1 MTPRNFDFSA
11 CLDLLCRDLAVR
23 VPVLG
28 HLDADTILFTLSRS
42 RAKGTHGLYARIA
55 PLRFDAGTL
64 ESNRRRGRYL
74 ETWRMPQL
82 THKGR
87 DILYI
92 VTLLVPRFFRLSFQE
107 KLRTIV
113 HELYHVSEEC
123 NGDIR
128 RFPGRNFA
136 HGSSRRSYNRTIAAL
151 VDAYLDQGPPE
162 ELLDFLRFSEEEWQ
176 KSEVGVSSL
185 RIAVPKARLVT
196 RRKA

>member
-11 CLDLLCRDLAVR
+11 CLDDLCRDLAAR
-23 VPVLG
+23 VPALS
-28 HLDADTILFTLSRS
+28 HLDEDSILFTLSRS
-42 RAKGTHGLYARIA
+42 RAQGTHGLYARIA

-64 ESNRRRGRYL
+64 ESTRRRGRYL
-74 ETWRMPQL
+74 ETWRMPEVQAE
-82 THKGR
+82 GR
-87 DILYI
+87 SILYI
-92 VTLLVPRFFRLSFQE
+92 VTLLVPRFFRLTFPE

-123 NGDIR
+123 DGDIR

-136 HGSSRRSYNRTIAAL
+136 HGSSRRDYNRTVALL

-162 ELLDFLRFSEEEWQ
+162 ELLDFLRFGEEAWQ
-176 KSEVGVSSL
+176 KGEVGISSL
-185 RIAVPKARLVT
+185 RIAVPKARLVA